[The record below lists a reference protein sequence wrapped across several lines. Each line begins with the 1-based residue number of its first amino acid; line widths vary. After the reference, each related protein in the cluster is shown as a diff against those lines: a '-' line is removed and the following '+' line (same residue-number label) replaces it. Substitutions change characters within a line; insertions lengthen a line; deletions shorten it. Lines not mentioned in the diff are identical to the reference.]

1 MLLPTGRE
9 GHMIMERKLKESKEV
24 MDCVQLQKLGG
35 SLSMV
40 LLRFQMCHLETF
52 TGSYSGLLP

>member
-1 MLLPTGRE
+1 
-9 GHMIMERKLKESKEV
+9 MIMERKLKESKEV

-40 LLRFQMCHLETF
+40 LLSFQSSHN
-52 TGSYSGLLP
+52 